1 MSKQNDD
8 LHKLPLKLT
17 LAAVLMFGFGFA
29 LAPLYDVFCEI
40 TGLNGKITRTG
51 EVSGIVAVDKSRL
64 IRVQFIAINNEGMPW
79 DFSPQS
85 TEISVHPG
93 EQKLTYFNARN
104 TTLGEMVARA
114 VPSVAPSEAAQ
125 YVHKV
130 NCFCF
135 EAQSLAGLTSQ
146 EMPLVLMIDPAM
158 PEHIRTVT
166 LSYTLFDI
174 SAIHDKDQRL
184 PGAQSI
190 AFFNSLYPDQPNAQA
205 TINDPRLTYYR
216 PPAGQP
222 STFKNTE
229 ANAIAFGR
237 IAL

>member
-1 MSKQNDD
+1 MAKQRDNS
-8 LHKLPLKLT
+8 HKLPLQLT

-29 LAPLYDVFCEI
+29 LSPLYDVFCEI

-51 EVSGIVAVDKSRL
+51 EVKGVVTVDKSRL
-64 IRVQFIAINNEGMPW
+64 VRIQFIAINNEGMPW
-79 DFSPQS
+79 DFAPQS
-85 TEISVHPG
+85 TVISVHPG
-93 EQKLTYFNARN
+93 EQRLTHFNARN

-146 EMPLVLMIDPAM
+146 EMPLVLMIDPAL

-174 SAIHDKDQRL
+174 SAIHNADK
-184 PGAQSI
+184 PEPSAQSI
-190 AFFNSLYPDQPNAQA
+190 TFFNGLYPEQPNAYS

-216 PPAGQP
+216 APAEP
-222 STFKNTE
+222 LSTLPGPETE
-229 ANAIAFGR
+229 ATPSGR
-237 IAL
+237 LAL